1 MPRTKKNPVTD
12 LPIATTESQPLSE
25 AVSEKDQSNVIQINH
40 NSQSSNDVDNPSR
53 DWSDIDSILSSIV
66 SFI

>member
-40 NSQSSNDVDNPSR
+40 NSRSSNDVDNPSR